1 MSNCPHY
8 ITDRYH
14 PLPPDYIPGDLIR
27 SSVPFIAPI
36 SDMKRCV
43 SKVMY
48 EPLQQLFRACLKD
61 GLFLMGV
68 SAFRSYERQ
77 KEIYDDSMVKRGKA
91 HTNSHIAFPG
101 TSEHQTGLA
110 IDVSCA
116 ALDYELCGEFEYTPE
131 GIWLKKNAG
140 KFGFVFSFTKENSQ
154 YTGYV
159 DEPWHIRYVCKDAKY
174 FSDEFLQ

>member
-14 PLPPDYIPGDLIR
+14 PLPPSYIPGDLIR

-77 KEIYDDSMVKRGKA
+77 KEIYDDSMIRRGKT

-116 ALDYELCGEFEYTPE
+116 ALDYELCEEFEYTPE
-131 GIWLKKNAG
+131 GIWLKKNVG

-174 FSDEFLQ
+174 FSDEFVQ